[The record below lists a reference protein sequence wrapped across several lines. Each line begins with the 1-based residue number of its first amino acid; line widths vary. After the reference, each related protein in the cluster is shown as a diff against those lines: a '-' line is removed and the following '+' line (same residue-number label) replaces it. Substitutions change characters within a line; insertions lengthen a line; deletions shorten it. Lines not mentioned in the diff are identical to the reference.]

1 MRKIERDDKLDAT
14 GRRTTF
20 GRGVIVSL
28 MIMAACCASALG
40 DDWPQWRGP
49 NCTGI
54 SAENLPLPAEFSTTK
69 NLAWSTEL
77 GDGISSPVVVAGRV
91 FSTAMIGEL
100 PGNQFV
106 VYCHDAAT
114 GEELWKRQLDIT
126 GQPLANV
133 HDANSYASS
142 TPAADEERVYVY
154 FTRFGLMA
162 MDATSGETVW
172 QRPLPEPYF
181 VFDWG
186 PGMSPVLHEDR
197 LFFCQDDDLFPALYC
212 LDKHNGEIVWKD
224 DRSDMACCYSHP
236 VICQS
241 DDGPELVVA
250 GTGRLLGYDYN
261 TGDRKWAAEV
271 FCRNIKTT
279 PVSLDGILYLSLE
292 SKGIS
297 YQWRAV
303 ADADGDGRITREE
316 IETNKYRLN
325 DSPIPEAFWKKF
337 ERGDTNGDGILEGD
351 EIDLAFLDP
360 SNRGGLL
367 ASDVQ
372 KRLGEETDV
381 QDLDE
386 QLSELQSEAYIQAVR
401 GGGKG
406 DVSKTHILWKHKS
419 KATDHIVSPLV
430 LDGRLHVFKSGGISA
445 IFDTTNGEMIQ
456 KRKRFGNNS
465 RHLASP
471 VYGDGKIYVTG
482 ENGTIVVME
491 NGPTLNVLA
500 TNVLDEVTSA
510 TPAIADGRI
519 FVRTREHL
527 FCFKEAAE

>member
-1 MRKIERDDKLDAT
+1 MEKFDSGVT
-14 GRRTTF
+14 FHSTMRRTPLGRSVF
-20 GRGVIVSL
+20 GRAIIL
-28 MIMAACCASALG
+28 AACCAPAFG

-54 SAENLPLPAEFSTTK
+54 SAEDQSLPTEFSATN
-69 NLAWSTEL
+69 NLAWSVAL
-77 GDGISSPVVVAGRV
+77 GDAISSPVVVAGRV
-91 FSTAMIGEL
+91 FSTAILGDI

-114 GEELWKRQLDIT
+114 GEELWKRQWDIT
-126 GQPLANV
+126 GTPLANI

-142 TPAADEERVYVY
+142 TPAADDQRVYVY

-162 MDATSGETVW
+162 MDATTGNTVW
-172 QRPLPEPYF
+172 NRPLPEPYF

-212 LDKHNGEIVWKD
+212 IDKHNGDIVWKD

-236 VICQS
+236 VICDS
-241 DDGPELVVA
+241 ADGPELVVA
-250 GTGRLLGYDYN
+250 GTGRLLGYDYD
-261 TGDRKWAAEV
+261 TGKRNWAAEV

-316 IETNKYRLN
+316 ISTNKYRLN

-337 ERGDTNGDGILEGD
+337 DRGDTNKDGILEGD

-367 ASDVQ
+367 ATDVQ
-372 KRLGEETDV
+372 RRLGEATDV

-386 QLSELQSEAYIQAVR
+386 AGFEKQSDAFIQAVR
-401 GGGKG
+401 GGGTG

-419 KATDHIVSPLV
+419 KASDHIVSPLV
-430 LDGRLHVFKSGGISA
+430 LDGRMHLIKSGGISA
-445 IFDTTNGEMIQ
+445 IFDIAKGEPIE

-500 TNVLDEVTSA
+500 TNELGEITAA

-519 FVRTREHL
+519 YIRTREHL
-527 FCFKEAAE
+527 FCFAQEQ